1 MDRLRKAE
9 SGNAFMKHSAKRSI
23 TMTDKMVRRIY
34 KKFPGKI
41 DRYQAEKMADL
52 LLFAVIVTGLV
63 SFLGV

>member
-1 MDRLRKAE
+1 
-9 SGNAFMKHSAKRSI
+9 
-23 TMTDKMVRRIY
+23 MTDKMVKRIY

-52 LLFAVIVTGLV
+52 LLFAVMVTGLV